1 MRGYLVYL
9 FILITILIS
18 KQTVGQTFTQTF
30 IDKCSGETKIATT
43 IMINGSATV
52 SFYNQIKT
60 FSPIEV
66 QSGMV
71 KTWLITVKTSY
82 EAFTC
87 PLTDN
92 PIVQQAVANT
102 VAQAATSAAASAA
115 SSAAST
121 SASSAASSSAS
132 SAASSSTTPANS
144 SNETQSPSD
153 NGDNS
158 STSESKSEESN
169 SDSNEEKKEEKKQE
183 EKKKQKMV
191 VSNPMLISSDLSTI
205 QTAEGRWLQSATIG
219 ISRSSMAGDKS
230 YSANAVVMS
239 DLRTLILTAGYT
251 KMEFSNGKLNA
262 IHSYSTS
269 FASLNGNYMNLIGY
283 TWIKPTQKKGV
294 FGYNVGMLN
303 LLLKNSDNGYEY
315 NQSTS
320 TVAFWTKPYQYSKKL
335 TLSPQLFIMFSP
347 INWNTVTG
355 ISTVNRS
362 IGFLIGSSFDYK
374 ISKRFGF
381 SINYKLSG
389 NTLSTS
395 PFLSNILIG
404 NRMMI

>member
-183 EKKKQKMV
+183 EKKKQKTA

>member
-230 YSANAVVMS
+230 YSANVVVMS

>member
-132 SAASSSTTPANS
+132 SAASSSITPANS

>member
-230 YSANAVVMS
+230 YSANVVVMS
-239 DLRTLILTAGYT
+239 DLRTLILTSGYS

-269 FASLNGNYMNLIGY
+269 FAILNGNYMNLIGY

>member
-30 IDKCSGETKIATT
+30 TDKCSGETKIATT

-183 EKKKQKMV
+183 EKKKQKTA

>member
-132 SAASSSTTPANS
+132 SAASSSITPANS

-230 YSANAVVMS
+230 YSANVVVMS

>member
-102 VAQAATSAAASAA
+102 VAQAATNAAASAA

-121 SASSAASSSAS
+121 SVSSAASSSAS

-230 YSANAVVMS
+230 YSANVVVMS